1 MIGSLI
7 RKERIKQGLSLESL
21 SLDICSPSYLS
32 KIESNSVSA
41 HPEINQLLL
50 DKLKISVIYEVSENK
65 IAEAKK
71 VLEVFFMEDD
81 FSKISQ
87 FYLENK
93 DLKYSAISTLYMLIE
108 SIYKIG
114 INKLS
119 HQDTKTLINL
129 KPSNSSE
136 QYYQSMVLGLIY
148 LFNGQLD
155 TAETFFEKASEL
167 NYFGLGNY
175 EKAQCKFSRG
185 SYQTAFYLFNKQYQF
200 EISFGNMTF
209 AKRISKEILDTICIM
224 GEVNCLDDFLLERER
239 LIENKLSKR
248 EKNYYQ
254 LITGFQ
260 NNDYKRI
267 SEMKISSLINH
278 PYIYLIYSYSSNK
291 YNNSRDTEKILEKY
305 KNWLSSN
312 ESPWEYEE
320 SLHDFYKENILE
332 IIQILT
338 VENNKLDLDLLKTA
352 MDTAFS
358 LRLTILAEIL
368 KTILIEELVENR
380 KYKEAYNLINRKHSI
395 YH

>member
-32 KIESNSVSA
+32 KIESSSVSA

-93 DLKYSAISTLYMLIE
+93 DLKYSAISTFYMLIE
-108 SIYKIG
+108 SIYKLG

-248 EKNYYQ
+248 ERKYYQ
-254 LITGFQ
+254 LISGFQ
-260 NNDYKRI
+260 NNDFKRI
-267 SEMKISSLINH
+267 SEMKTSSLINH

-312 ESPWEYEE
+312 ELPWEYEE
-320 SLHDFYKENILE
+320 SLHAFYKENILQ

-380 KYKEAYNLINRKHSI
+380 KYKEAYNLTNKK
-395 YH
+395 

>member
-7 RKERIKQGLSLESL
+7 RKERIKQDLSLESL

-93 DLKYSAISTLYMLIE
+93 DLKYSVISTFYMLIE
-108 SIYKIG
+108 SIYKLG

-119 HQDTKTLINL
+119 PQDTKALINL

-148 LFNGQLD
+148 LFNGQPD
-155 TAETFFEKASEL
+155 TAEIFFEKASEL
-167 NYFGLGNY
+167 NYFGLGDY
-175 EKAQCKFSRG
+175 EKAQCKFSLG

-254 LITGFQ
+254 LITDFQ

-291 YNNSRDTEKILEKY
+291 YNKSRDTEKILEKY

-320 SLHDFYKENILE
+320 SLHDFYKENIL
-332 IIQILT
+332 QIVQSLT
-338 VENNKLDLDLLKTA
+338 VKNNKLDLDLLKTA

-380 KYKEAYNLINRKHSI
+380 KYKEAYNLINKNR
-395 YH
+395 